1 MPARPSHPQ
10 RRLPFLAIAI
20 LCGALILIA
29 HIITLRIIPIV
40 STDMVTLFA
49 GTPLEFSIPFNE
61 LRDLGLHMA
70 MFSLFTLCYR
80 LSWRGSGLG
89 IRLATILVCSG
100 WGAMCESLQLFI
112 HRRDFSW
119 LDMSVNVLTPLI
131 IVGLTRLCER
141 K

>member
-1 MPARPSHPQ
+1 M
-10 RRLPFLAIAI
+10 I
-20 LCGALILIA
+20 LGALILIA

-40 STDMVTLFA
+40 GSELVTLFA
-49 GTPLEFSIPFNE
+49 GTPLEFSLPRNE

-70 MFSLFTLCYR
+70 MFSLFTLSYR
-80 LSWRGSGLG
+80 LSWCGSGPG

-100 WGAMCESLQLFI
+100 WGVLCESLQLFI

-131 IVGLTRLCER
+131 IVGLTRLFER
-141 K
+141 R